1 MTFERVFSLRRQDI
15 SSHDIGYI
23 EYVCASLTWGRILSS
38 CVKSMWR
45 NDIKC
50 RYMFMFRLKNLARK
64 GLSFLPK
71 FHLII
76 GHQCNGLEPD
86 SQAITRTND
95 DPRLWHHM
103 ASLSHNEL
111 GIAII
116 RETCSNFVIVA
127 VYKSCNIVY
136 IYICNVYCWDF
147 RVYHYP
153 LFMLCTN
160 VAWPLSQWH
169 SDAIFI
175 GYTFYTRV

>member
-1 MTFERVFSLRRQDI
+1 
-15 SSHDIGYI
+15 
-23 EYVCASLTWGRILSS
+23 
-38 CVKSMWR
+38 
-45 NDIKC
+45 
-50 RYMFMFRLKNLARK
+50 MFRLKNLARK

-76 GHQCNGLEPD
+76 CHKCNGLEPD

-136 IYICNVYCWDF
+136 IYIYVLYI
-147 RVYHYP
+147 VEISGYITIHYSCYAP
-153 LFMLCTN
+153 M
-160 VAWPLSQWH
+160 
-169 SDAIFI
+169 
-175 GYTFYTRV
+175 